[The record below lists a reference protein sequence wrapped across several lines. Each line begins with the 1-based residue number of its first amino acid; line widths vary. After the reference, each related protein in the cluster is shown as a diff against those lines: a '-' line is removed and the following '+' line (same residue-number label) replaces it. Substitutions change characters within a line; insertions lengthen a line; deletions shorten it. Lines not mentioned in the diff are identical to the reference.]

1 MAEETLKQRHARKW
15 AESMVEL
22 VKNDKRSVVKFK
34 DNRPVTDLKD
44 MLRSSAELFPDNIA
58 FLQKW
63 DPQGSYESVTYK
75 EVLSDVNGFG
85 TAMMAAGIKDTRVA
99 VIGPNCYQWAT
110 AYLTVTGG
118 IGCIVPLDRELS
130 RDELKA
136 QVIRSEVTAVVC
148 GSKHRDIF
156 ASIIADGDTTLKY
169 LIDWDNDGSSEE
181 ENVFSWEKMIA
192 DGKKLVEEGDRSYI
206 DAEVDNE
213 VMSVLLFTSGTTGV
227 PKGVMISQ
235 RNLCSQLMI
244 GPTVY
249 HVSPEDRFF
258 SFLPMH
264 HTYEALC
271 GFLVPLYKGS
281 SIAFCQ
287 GMKYITKNMVE
298 TQPTNLMA
306 VPALYEK
313 MYATIWRNVRKKGVE
328 KKLKTAISINN
339 ASKKVG
345 IDMSSKLFADIHA
358 IFGGKMRTMI
368 CGGAKIDPAILD
380 GLKDFGFNAI
390 QGYGLTEAAPLA
402 AMNPEFKSYSASIG
416 VPFPGQEIKTVD
428 ADAEGVGEI
437 CIKGPN
443 IMLGYYNDPE
453 ETAKV
458 IDEDGFF
465 HTGDLGYVDKKGY
478 AYITGRAK
486 NVIITKNGKNVYPEV
501 IEQYLGQVDF
511 IQESFVFEDK
521 NAAGSDTCIVASIK
535 VDDEIVKEKL
545 GKDATDDQIKALLK
559 EEVTRINSEA
569 PSYRRISKVIL
580 RKTDF
585 VHNTSSKLIR
595 SSEENRAEE

>member
-1 MAEETLKQRHARKW
+1 MEETMKQRHARKW
-15 AESMVEL
+15 AESIIEI
-22 VKNDKRSVVKFK
+22 VKNDKRPVVRFK

-44 MLRSSAELFPDNIA
+44 MLNSSAALYGDNIA

-63 DPQGSYESVTYK
+63 DPQGTYESVTYK

-85 TAMMAAGIKDTRVA
+85 TEMMAMGLKDKRVS
-99 VIGPNCYQWAT
+99 VIGQNCYQWAT

-130 RDELKA
+130 RDELKS
-136 QVIRSEVTAVVC
+136 QVARAEVTAVVC
-148 GSKHRDIF
+148 GSKHREIF
-156 ASIIADGDTTLKY
+156 ESIIADGDTALKY
-169 LIDWDNDGSSEE
+169 IIDWDFDESEPSDH
-181 ENVFSWEKMIA
+181 VFSWEKMIA
-192 DGKKLVEEGDRSYI
+192 RGKKLIDEGDRSYI

-213 VMSVLLFTSGTTGV
+213 VMSILLFTSGTTGV

-235 RNLCSQLMI
+235 KNLCSQLMI

-249 HVSPEDRFF
+249 HVDPEDRFF

-264 HTYEALC
+264 HTYEATC
-271 GFLVPLYKGS
+271 GFLVPLYKGA

-287 GMKYITKNMVE
+287 GMKYVTKNMVE
-298 TQPTNLMA
+298 TSPTNLMA

-313 MYATIWRNVRKKGVE
+313 MYATIWRQVRKKGLE
-328 KKLKTAISINN
+328 KKLLTAIKFNR

-345 IDMSSKLFADIHA
+345 VDMSGKLFADIHA
-358 IFGGKMRTMI
+358 IFGGKMKTMI

-402 AMNPEFKSYSASIG
+402 AMNPEIKSYSDSVG

-428 ADAEGVGEI
+428 ADSEGIGEL

-443 IMLGYYNDPE
+443 IMLGYFNDPE

-465 HTGDLGYVDKKGY
+465 HTGDLGYIDKNGY

-511 IQESFVFEDK
+511 IEESFVFEDK

-545 GKDATDDQIKALLK
+545 KGDYTDDDVKELIKT
-559 EEVTRINSEA
+559 EVARINSEA
-569 PSYRRISKVIL
+569 PSYRRIARVIL
-580 RKTDF
+580 RKADF

-595 SSEENRAEE
+595 SSDENRAEN